1 MLSIQFSNRFEVLRD
16 AVIAQLGGVTA
27 SPFVAHQVVVPS
39 TAMRRALTLAVA
51 DDQGVCANVD
61 FMYLAQWLW
70 RQIGRVVE
78 SVEAQSPFAAPVL
91 AWRIYALLEDPAWY
105 ASFPRLANYLDGADP
120 VRRLDLA
127 VEIAAVLEQY
137 ITYRQEW
144 LNAWATG
151 GRVDLGQESTAHPD
165 DQDWQAELW
174 RRLVPQ
180 MGSRR
185 EHPANQFFRSLEAK
199 GAAGGQ
205 PSDLPQAV
213 HVFCLPDIPP
223 LYLKVLIGLGRWI
236 DVRLYVLNPCREF
249 WFEIVDPK
257 RLSQL
262 VVRGAAQHQETG
274 NRLLASWGKQ
284 TKAQI
289 ELLLDRAADA
299 PIDDEGYC
307 EEFPDT
313 RLGHVQR
320 SIFNLVEIEP
330 GSIAMDPADRSI
342 EVHVCHSL
350 TRELEVLQDQL
361 LNMFASPAR
370 LALTDVLV
378 VTPDLEAA
386 APLIDAVFG
395 NAPPDRLLPY
405 AVSGRGRSSVNAP
418 ARALLDLLAILPS
431 RFPGSALLELLQ
443 QPIIGRRFHIGSDER
458 VNVERWM
465 RLSGMR
471 WGIDGDHRRELGLPG
486 LERFTVE
493 DGLHRLFLGYA
504 LPEQV
509 SVPVFDRVPAGNPE
523 GSSALDLGLFAHFFH
538 RLTALRTE
546 FLRPRSPDAWA
557 ASLLGV
563 LEEFLLPIEDEFDD
577 LGEVREAIGELRSN
591 MARGAITTPIPLPVI
606 RSALHSLLDDS
617 ARGAVPTGSITF
629 SSMSSLRNLPF
640 RVICVIGLND
650 GAFPQISRPTEFDLM
665 AAKPLPGDRQRRL
678 DDRNLFLD
686 LLLAARERFYLSYTG
701 RSVLDNSIRP
711 ASVVVSELIE
721 TLLPAMAETPA
732 DPDSLEQARRRL
744 VVEHPLQAFSPAYFV
759 AGGDP
764 RLRSF
769 NRELCDALRGSGV
782 RATEPPPGWDAAAG
796 AEEGEEEDEEREAA
810 GVEPFFAA
818 PLAVP
823 GEEWRTVS
831 LDQLVRFFR
840 NPCRYLLRERLG
852 IALFREESFQSD
864 DEPFVPDFPERQ
876 ALAERLLPQAMQ
888 GLGDQELERLAMA
901 GIEYPGGALGTALLQ
916 EELATL
922 RHFAATV
929 RDATQPPAGPPITLE
944 RDFQVDGET
953 WRLATVLTGVR
964 RTGLALHRYD
974 DTRPTD
980 YLTGWLTH
988 LVLCAAAP
996 AGTELRTRWIS
1007 RDGEYRLNHCQ
1018 EAAAILE
1025 SLLGLYRRGLREP
1038 LHFFPKSAWVYQ
1050 LTDSLANARDK
1061 WRPAYGEA
1069 RGESE
1074 DAAYRLAF
1082 RGQDNPIDSN
1092 FEESTRIVFGGIRAC
1107 LEDPRIDAVPA
1118 GTPSTP

>member
-1 MLSIQFSNRFEVLRD
+1 MLSIQFSNCFEVLRD
-16 AVIAQLGGVTA
+16 AVIAQLGRATA

-39 TAMRRALTLAVA
+39 AAMRRTLALAVA

-61 FMYLAQWLW
+61 FVYLAQWLW

-78 SVEAQSPFAAPVL
+78 SVETESPFAGPVL
-91 AWRIYALLEDPAWY
+91 AWRIYALLQDPAWY
-105 ASFPRLANYLDGADP
+105 ASFPRLANYLNGADP
-120 VRRLDLA
+120 VMRLDLA
-127 VEIAAVLEQY
+127 VKIAAVLEQY
-137 ITYRQEW
+137 ITYRQPW
-144 LNAWATG
+144 LNAWAAG
-151 GRVDLGQESTAHPD
+151 GRVDLGMDSTAHPD

-174 RRLVPQ
+174 RRLIAS
-180 MGSRR
+180 MGSHR
-185 EHPANQFFRSLEAK
+185 EHPANQFFRSLEAQ
-199 GAAGGQ
+199 GAAPGQ
-205 PSDLPQAV
+205 PSDLPPAV

-223 LYLKVLIGLGRWI
+223 LYLKMLIGLGRWI
-236 DVRLYVLNPCREF
+236 DVRLYVLNPCREY

-262 VVRGAAQHQETG
+262 VVRGAAEHQETG

-284 TKAQI
+284 TKSQI

-299 PIDDEGYC
+299 PIDDGYR
-307 EEFPDT
+307 EEFADT
-313 RLGHVQR
+313 RLGHLQR

-330 GSIAMDPADRSI
+330 GSMPSDPADRSI

-361 LNMFASPAR
+361 LGMFASPTPPE
-370 LALTDVLV
+370 LSDILV

-395 NAPPDRLLPY
+395 TAPADRLLPY
-405 AVSGRGRSSVNAP
+405 AVSGRGRSSVNAA
-418 ARALLDLLAILPS
+418 ARALLELLAMLPS
-431 RFPGSALLELLQ
+431 RFPGSGLLELLQ
-443 QPIIGRRFHIGSDER
+443 QPIIGRRFGIGSDELM
-458 VNVERWM
+458 NVERWM
-465 RLSGMR
+465 RMSGMR
-471 WGIDGDHRRELGLPG
+471 WGIDGDHRREQGLPP

-523 GSSALDLGLFAHFFH
+523 GSDALDLGLFAHFFH
-538 RLTALRTE
+538 RLTALRTD
-546 FLRPRSPDAWA
+546 FLRPRPPDAWA

-563 LEEFLLPIEDEFDD
+563 LEEFLRPIEDEFDD

-591 MARGAITTPIPLPVI
+591 MARGAMTMPVPLPVI
-606 RSALHSLLDDS
+606 RSALKAQLDDS
-617 ARGAVPTGSITF
+617 ARGGVPTGSITF

-650 GAFPQISRPTEFDLM
+650 GAFPQSSRPTEFDLM
-665 AAKPLPGDRQRRL
+665 AAKPLPGDRQRRW

-686 LLLAARERFYLSYTG
+686 LLLAARERFYLSYAG

-721 TLLPAMAETPA
+721 TLVPAMAESPS
-732 DPDSLEQARRRL
+732 DPDSLTQARRRL
-744 VVEHPLQAFSPAYFV
+744 VIEHPLQAFSPAYF
-759 AGGDP
+759 AADADP

-769 NRELCDALRGSGV
+769 NRELCDALRDSRE
-782 RATEPPPGWDAAAG
+782 RAIQPTPRWDAAVSDE
-796 AEEGEEEDEEREAA
+796 EEGDAERDAV
-810 GVEPFFAA
+810 GTEPFFRA

-852 IALFREESFQSD
+852 IALFREEGAPSD
-864 DEPFVPDFPERQ
+864 DEPFVPDFAERQ

-901 GIEYPGGALGTALLQ
+901 GIEYPGGTLGTALLQ

-922 RHFAATV
+922 RHFARTV
-929 RDATQPPAGPPITLE
+929 SEATQPPAGPPITLE
-944 RDFQVDGET
+944 RDFELGET
-953 WRLATVLTGVR
+953 WRLAAVLTGVR
-964 RTGLALHRYD
+964 PTGLVLHRYD
-974 DTRPTD
+974 DTRAAD

-996 AGTELRTRWIS
+996 AGTERHTRWIS
-1007 RDGEYRLNHCQ
+1007 RDGEYRLIHCP

-1025 SLLGLYRRGLREP
+1025 ALLGLYRRGLREP
-1038 LHFFPKSAWVYQ
+1038 LHFFPKSAWVY
-1050 LTDSLANARDK
+1050 LRTDSLAKARGK
-1061 WRPAYGEA
+1061 WRPDYGEA
-1069 RGESE
+1069 HGESE

-1082 RGQDNPIDSN
+1082 RGQDDPIDLK
-1092 FEESTRIVFGGIRAC
+1092 FEESARIVFGGIRAC
-1107 LEDPRIDAVPA
+1107 LEDPRIGAAPL
-1118 GTPSTP
+1118 GPP

>member
-16 AVIAQLGGVTA
+16 AAIAQLGRATA

-39 TAMRRALTLAVA
+39 TALRRALTLAVA

-61 FMYLAQWLW
+61 FVYLAQWLW

-78 SVEAQSPFAAPVL
+78 SVETESPFAGPVL

-105 ASFPRLANYLDGADP
+105 ASFPRLANYLNGADP

-127 VEIAAVLEQY
+127 LKIAAVLEQY
-137 ITYRQEW
+137 ITYRQTW
-144 LNAWATG
+144 LNAWAAG
-151 GRVDLGQESTAHPD
+151 ARVDLGKDSTAHPG

-174 RRLVPQ
+174 RRLISP
-180 MGSRR
+180 MGSHR
-185 EHPANQFFRSLEAK
+185 EHPANQFFRSLEATS
-199 GAAGGQ
+199 AAGGQ
-205 PSDLPQAV
+205 PSDLPRAV

-236 DVRLYVLNPCREF
+236 DVRLYVLNPCREY

-262 VVRGAAQHQETG
+262 VVRGAAEHQETG

-284 TKAQI
+284 TKSQI
-289 ELLLDRAADA
+289 ELLLDQAADA
-299 PIDDEGYC
+299 PIDDEGYH
-307 EEFPDT
+307 EEFSDS
-313 RLGHVQR
+313 RLGRVQW
-320 SIFNLVEIEP
+320 SIFNLVELEP
-330 GSIAMDPADRSI
+330 GSLPTDRADRSI

-361 LNMFASPAR
+361 LSIFASPAPPK
-370 LALTDVLV
+370 LTDVLV

-395 NAPPDRLLPY
+395 NAPADRFLPY
-405 AVSGRGRSSVNAP
+405 AVSGRGRSSVNAA
-418 ARALLDLLAILPS
+418 ARALLDLLAMLPS
-431 RFPGSALLELLQ
+431 RFPCSGLLELLQ
-443 QPIIGRRFHIGSDER
+443 QPIIGRRFGIGSDELM
-458 VNVERWM
+458 NVERWM

-471 WGIDGDHRRELGLPG
+471 WGIDGDHRREQGLPPF
-486 LERFTVE
+486 ERFSVE

-538 RLTALRTE
+538 RLRVLRTD
-546 FLRPRSPDAWA
+546 FLRPRPPGAWA

-563 LEEFLLPIEDEFDD
+563 LEEFLLPVEDEFDD

-591 MARGAITTPIPLPVI
+591 MARGAITAPIPLPVI
-606 RSALHSLLDDS
+606 RSALKALLDES
-617 ARGAVPTGSITF
+617 ARGGVPTGSITF

-640 RVICVIGLND
+640 RMICVIGLND
-650 GAFPQISRPTEFDLM
+650 GAFPQMSRPTEFDLM
-665 AAKPLPGDRQRRL
+665 AAKPLPGDRQRRW

-711 ASVVVSELIE
+711 ASVVVSELVE
-721 TLLPAMAETPA
+721 TLLPAMAESHS
-732 DPDSLEQARRRL
+732 DPHSRAQARRRL
-744 VVEHPLQAFSPAYFV
+744 VIEHPLQAFSPAYF
-759 AGGDP
+759 AADGDP

-769 NRELCDALRGSGV
+769 NRELCDALRGSRV
-782 RATEPPPGWDAAAG
+782 HAMQPTPGWEAAAG
-796 AEEGEEEDEEREAA
+796 GEADEEGDAERDTAEM
-810 GVEPFFAA
+810 EPFFAA
-818 PLAVP
+818 PLTVP

-831 LDQLVRFFR
+831 LNQLIRFFR

-852 IALFREESFQSD
+852 IALFREESAQSD
-864 DEPFVPDFPERQ
+864 DEPFVPDFAERQ

-901 GIEYPGGALGTALLQ
+901 GIEYPGGTLGTALLQ

-922 RHFAATV
+922 RHFARTV
-929 RDATQPPAGPPITLE
+929 RDATQPPAGPPITLG
-944 RDFQVDGET
+944 RDFAVGET
-953 WRLATVLTGVR
+953 WRLEAVLTGVR
-964 RTGLALHRYD
+964 RTGLVLHRYD
-974 DTRPTD
+974 DTRAGD

-996 AGTELRTRWIS
+996 AGAELRTRWIS
-1007 RDGEYRLNHCQ
+1007 RDGEYRLIHCR
-1018 EAAAILE
+1018 EAAEILG
-1025 SLLGLYRRGLREP
+1025 SLLGLYRRGLQEP
-1038 LHFFPKSAWVYQ
+1038 LHFFAKSAWIYH
-1050 LTDSLANARDK
+1050 LSGSLANARAK
-1061 WRPAYGEA
+1061 WRPNYGEA

-1082 RGQDNPIDSN
+1082 RGQDDPIDVK

-1107 LEDPRIDAVPA
+1107 LEDARIGAVPA
-1118 GTPSTP
+1118 GTP